1 MLTLQELEDAVA
13 TMLRQLDDGT
23 NQTLRVK
30 RRLWASLVRALK
42 DRNEWLRAE
51 LTSTQAKLLQTTLE
65 ERERCALVAALH
77 SQYPV
82 TTDYDRGYDKA
93 RADAAAE
100 IRMGQQ

>member
-1 MLTLQELEDAVA
+1 MLTLQELDDGVA
-13 TMLRQLDDGT
+13 AMLRQLEDDT

-51 LTSTQAKLLQTTLE
+51 LTSTQAKLLQATLD
-65 ERERCALVAALH
+65 ERDRCALVAALH
-77 SQYPV
+77 NQYPV

-100 IRMGQQ
+100 IRRGQR

>member
-13 TMLRQLDDGT
+13 TMLRQLDDDT

-51 LTSTQAKLLQTTLE
+51 LTSTQAKLLQATLA

-82 TTDYDRGYDKA
+82 TTEFDRGYDKA
-93 RADAAAE
+93 RADAAAA
-100 IRMGQQ
+100 IRRGA

>member
-1 MLTLQELEDAVA
+1 MLLARVL
-13 TMLRQLDDGT
+13 TMRSSREMTTARFSG
-23 NQTLRVK
+23 
-30 RRLWASLVRALK
+30 
-42 DRNEWLRAE
+42 E
-51 LTSTQAKLLQTTLE
+51 AKLLQATLD

-100 IRMGQQ
+100 IRRGQQ